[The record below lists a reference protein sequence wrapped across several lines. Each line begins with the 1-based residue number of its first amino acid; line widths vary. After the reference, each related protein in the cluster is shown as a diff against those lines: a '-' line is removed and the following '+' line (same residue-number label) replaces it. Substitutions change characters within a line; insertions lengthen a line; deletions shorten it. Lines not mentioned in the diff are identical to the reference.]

1 MPRHEVAAAKTNIGL
16 VVLTNI
22 TIFLFLVQ
30 VRKKRRVPVL
40 FVCLIFWL
48 NGNGWWYILAWGL
61 LPSHVD
67 VLMRVLLLINI

>member
-30 VRKKRRVPVL
+30 VRKKWRVPVL
-40 FVCLIFWL
+40 CVCLFFWL
-48 NGNGWWYILAWGL
+48 VGKRSQRQWVVVYFGVV
-61 LPSHVD
+61 PVT
-67 VLMRVLLLINI
+67 